1 MHGSMSFRYQ
11 IERLWLR
18 SAEEL
23 LAGDIG
29 VAPLA
34 ALGRLPEDLPFED
47 AIKAVAERIVERLT
61 KDAPPNRAKKLL
73 TDALLLTG
81 LRVKRDVAAK
91 IFRGVR
97 MMEESDTYLMI
108 VDEGKEKQIKEDI
121 LLFAEERLGPPDEMT
136 RAELKNITDLNRLK
150 RLVRRT
156 AKAATWRE
164 ILDTP

>member
-1 MHGSMSFRYQ
+1 M
-11 IERLWLR
+11 R

-29 VAPLA
+29 IAPLA
-34 ALGRLPEDLPFED
+34 VLGHLPRAASKEEGLAAIAQRL
-47 AIKAVAERIVERLT
+47 VERLLREAAS
-61 KDAPPNRAKKLL
+61 DQAKKLL

-81 LRVKRDVAAK
+81 LRVKRDVAQA

-108 VDEGKEKQIKEDI
+108 VDEGMEKQAKKDI
-121 LLFAEERLGPPDEMT
+121 LLIAEAKFGPAEESVKSELEGVSDLQRLDRMI
-136 RAELKNITDLNRLK
+136 RCALNATD
-150 RLVRRT
+150 
-156 AKAATWRE
+156 WRE